1 MLNTSVLSLIV
12 CKRINWLNKYE
23 KSEHFFLIIVL
34 FYFDWTLRSIIRLF
48 FRCYHET
55 VLYFNVLS
63 ELPLADEFGARMELE
78 VKTLILFFN
87 EDKQIPFCKE
97 KSLLKIKY
105 DDIFRELNKFKR
117 YVENYCGIQQ
127 SSAEKGLGPNIAVKL
142 ARQVKDAKGVE
153 SFCINTQLQWDN
165 ERSTLADPCSMLQGT
180 TTELWSIM
188 CPIVEII
195 VYNQRHS

>member
-1 MLNTSVLSLIV
+1 M
-12 CKRINWLNKYE
+12 
-23 KSEHFFLIIVL
+23 
-34 FYFDWTLRSIIRLF
+34 
-48 FRCYHET
+48 
-55 VLYFNVLS
+55 LYFNVLSS

-97 KSLLKIKY
+97 KSLLKIND

-165 ERSTLADPCSMLQGT
+165 ERSKLADPCSMLQGT
-180 TTELWSIM
+180 TTEL
-188 CPIVEII
+188 
-195 VYNQRHS
+195 